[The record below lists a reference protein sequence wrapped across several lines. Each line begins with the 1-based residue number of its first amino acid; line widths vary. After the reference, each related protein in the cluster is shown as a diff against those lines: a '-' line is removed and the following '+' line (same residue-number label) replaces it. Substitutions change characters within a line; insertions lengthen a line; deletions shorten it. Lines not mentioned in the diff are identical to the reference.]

1 MSGSMWAFTLL
12 EEHNG
17 NLEFCSLGNS
27 QIKYPIFFS
36 FVSPWTPKLLDVQSC
51 LFFSPSS
58 RMWRIP
64 SRIRDPRMAVPLRHC
79 MPPRPSP
86 KKRPCRIHYCTLET
100 LEPLAGAGAGRFP
113 GITAPWHGRQ
123 AGKKPG
129 SLACDIDLLSSKR
142 VNEIHTSCKMP
153 KVGSIGLFLVKTIS
167 SESLPLL
174 QNHLFLLP
182 WCSLR
187 SSQD

>member
-1 MSGSMWAFTLL
+1 MGIWNFVPWEILKSNIPS
-12 EEHNG
+12 
-17 NLEFCSLGNS
+17 
-27 QIKYPIFFS
+27 FF
-36 FVSPWTPKLLDVQSC
+36 P
-51 LFFSPSS
+51 LFLHGLPSS
-58 RMWRIP
+58 WTCR
-64 SRIRDPRMAVPLRHC
+64 AVCFFHPLAGC
-79 MPPRPSP
+79 GESPPKSETPEWQSLCFIACHQEPSP
-86 KKRPCRIHYCTLET
+86 KKRPRRIHYCTLET

-113 GITAPWHGRQ
+113 GITAPWHGRR
-123 AGKKPG
+123 AGKKPS
-129 SLACDIDLLSSKR
+129 SLASDIDLLSSKR

>member
-1 MSGSMWAFTLL
+1 MDITLL

-27 QIKYPIFFS
+27 QVKYPLS
-36 FVSPWTPKLLDVQSC
+36 FLLFLHGLPSSWMRRAVW
-51 LFFSPSS
+51 FFSPSS
-58 RMWRIP
+58 RMWRSP
-64 SRIRDPRMAVPLRHC
+64 SKIRMAVPLPHC
-79 MPPRPSP
+79 MPPGPNP
-86 KKRPCRIHYCTLET
+86 KKRPCKIHYCTLET
-100 LEPLAGAGAGRFP
+100 LEPLAGAGAGRFL
-113 GITAPWHGRQ
+113 GVAAPWHGRQ

-142 VNEIHTSCKMP
+142 VNESHTACKMP